1 MPSSAQTAEST
12 VWPEGVIARYVT
24 VAGATADIKA
34 IGIDRQTSVGTI
46 TDITITAYCQGCRQ
60 KDVSTYL
67 GMDTSTLGDD
77 FFTSSLCDDA
87 RKWAQSHAEKCRA
100 MPRPTA

>member
-1 MPSSAQTAEST
+1 MPSSTQA
-12 VWPEGVIARYVT
+12 VWPEGVIARYLTIV
-24 VAGATADIKA
+24 GATADIKA

-60 KDVSTYL
+60 KDVYTHL
-67 GMDTSTLGDD
+67 GMDANTLGDD

-87 RKWAQSHAEKCRA
+87 RYWAQSHAEKCRA
-100 MPRPTA
+100 LLRPTA